1 VKLANSQT
9 DISGVISLAG
19 MTSSGIETSV
29 FQNQINWKALK
40 LDSGLISGLSDLH
53 REMIQLAFMVKSNQT
68 QGGLNNSDNSPTSE
82 QSKDNKKIVQKSE
95 PSTSEYESLLK
106 NYIAENKG
114 DKNLQLAYKY
124 QINQSKGT
132 AKSVGAKSAMSF
144 LAQTYIDLALNPW
157 TSYFLQSDPEI
168 EFTKL
173 KNCDILMIQGT
184 KDQQI
189 NASGT
194 AKLVD
199 KMNQTGVGIT
209 YREFPGLN
217 HLLQHCNTCDVSEY
231 FNLDETIAIEVM
243 SIVGNWLNERNQ
255 LR

>member
-1 VKLANSQT
+1 
-9 DISGVISLAG
+9 
-19 MTSSGIETSV
+19 
-29 FQNQINWKALK
+29 
-40 LDSGLISGLSDLH
+40 
-53 REMIQLAFMVKSNQT
+53 
-68 QGGLNNSDNSPTSE
+68 
-82 QSKDNKKIVQKSE
+82 
-95 PSTSEYESLLK
+95 
-106 NYIAENKG
+106 
-114 DKNLQLAYKY
+114 
-124 QINQSKGT
+124 
-132 AKSVGAKSAMSF
+132 
-144 LAQTYIDLALNPW
+144 
-157 TSYFLQSDPEI
+157 
-168 EFTKL
+168 
-173 KNCDILMIQGT
+173 MIQGT